1 MREEN
6 TRKYSMVK
14 GGAGTRK
21 ERTNCVGCRKE
32 RYRYEEEKADSK
44 EKGVRVNCLG
54 VFDSSVLML
63 GY

>member
-32 RYRYEEEKADSK
+32 RYRYEEEKEIERK
-44 EKGVRVNCLG
+44 RRQIVRRRE
-54 VFDSSVLML
+54 
-63 GY
+63 